1 MLRAAPSLRAPIH
14 GLRVLTRS
22 LQAAQ
27 PLLLIALV
35 LCFAV
40 SGCRHSESHE
50 REAQK
55 GSPGA
60 SATASL
66 PAGMDLFDLKAHPNA
81 TIVHPV
87 DPHSLSESQIKFGI
101 APKRDPS
108 VEYQPGIILMENG
121 DKAIKSAA
129 GDGMTWT
136 FDANAPQVS
145 DFQEGKIVFATGRA
159 VGRVLSLR
167 RQGDSVSVILGPI
180 QLTDVI
186 RNGSFEMHQDID
198 LNNMISYVAPDYP
211 QPPDESEQSKI
222 SFNRKTSPDHVD
234 ERMVLSRVSRAG
246 KWTPATMVQTFA
258 NGHRASYY
266 KTGRRWSATMVH
278 ANRLANGPGIG
289 FGGARLERTSGQSL
303 QMPGTPGVDGI
314 HPLQIPVQPFTPPP
328 TLGQLPIVNLQGGR
342 AIPMAGSDGGIGVEY
357 DYDKDGLKLRASG
370 YMTIQHSGVDFFL
383 HFKDGVIQDCGVR
396 LNGNVGIKLHLNASA
411 AQDFKANFHKK
422 LWLPID
428 LSIPL
433 GGPVPLS
440 LTFNSSFL
448 VDTAF
453 SAKTSVLNA
462 EGEYSLGAGV
472 EAGYWAK
479 AWRLHFP
486 SQVKTNTD
494 IGNSVEGISVGI
506 NSIVMG
512 FDVRTMVGIGA
523 FGFNSGVYMA
533 FRFSGTALK
542 SPNIGFACRQG
553 TIDINL
559 DSGVGYSIPKWV
571 TDAINIFLSPFTSK
585 RVDRAGTFLR
595 GPSNQ
600 LFQHVTQN
608 PEGCASQ
615 KGGG

>member
-1 MLRAAPSLRAPIH
+1 MMFPASYARSSFSGRGQRAW
-14 GLRVLTRS
+14 RS
-22 LQAAQ
+22 LM
-27 PLLLIALV
+27 LIALL

-40 SGCRHSESHE
+40 SGCRDSESHE
-50 REAQK
+50 GEAQQ
-55 GSPGA
+55 GSPTPAPG
-60 SATASL
+60 TASL
-66 PAGMDLFDLKAHPNA
+66 PPGMDLFDLKAHPNA
-81 TIVHPV
+81 TVVHPV
-87 DPHSLSESQIKFGI
+87 DPHTLSESQIKFGI

-108 VEYQPGIILMENG
+108 VEYQPDIILMENG
-121 DKAIKSAA
+121 DKAIKSVA

-145 DFQEGKIVFATGRA
+145 DFQEGKIVFATSRA
-159 VGRVLSLR
+159 VGRVLGLK

-211 QPPDESEQSKI
+211 QPPDDSEQTNT

-234 ERMVLSRVSRAG
+234 ERMVLSRVTRGG
-246 KWTPATMVQTFA
+246 KWTPTTMVQTFA

-266 KTGRRWSATMVH
+266 KTGRRWSANLVH
-278 ANRLANGPGIG
+278 ANRLADGSRIG
-289 FGGARLERTSGQSL
+289 FGGVRLQRTSGQSI

-314 HPLQIPVQPFTPPP
+314 HSLQIPQQPFTPPP
-328 TLGQLPIVNLQGGR
+328 ALGQLPIVDLQGGR

-357 DYDKDGLKLRASG
+357 DYDKNGLKLRASG

-383 HFKDGVIQDCGVR
+383 HFKNGVIQDCGVR
-396 LNGNVGIKLHLNASA
+396 LNGNIGIKLHLNASA

-448 VDTAF
+448 VETAF

-472 EAGYWAK
+472 EAGYWAQ

-486 SQVKTNTD
+486 TQVKTNTN

-559 DSGVGYSIPKWV
+559 DTGVGYSIPKWV

-595 GPSNQ
+595 GPTNQ
-600 LFQHVTQN
+600 LFKNMTQI
-608 PEGCASQ
+608 PEGCATA